1 MEELE
6 NLNKKFALDGDSSAS
21 SIGSSLVISA
31 HQKKLSSYMSK
42 PAFGNDS
49 SPLSNT
55 ASRTLTNSKPIS
67 SDLTISSHKLNTML
81 QQVADQAS
89 KLSMSQ
95 SKSDNIYSSHVG
107 KAKNGEAPPFHPAK
121 FKELASA
128 NLSSNVLSKVRQLL
142 PVLDDQATANRNEP
156 TNNSFKSVSS
166 LNFSQSSQKDM
177 QLTPRTLPKVNLVRN
192 NTQLLS
198 STSNTSNSTQLP
210 PIKLISQTPIL
221 LTAQSI
227 TNSNPKGLV
236 DQTQSCICKY
246 EFGLFYKNIKLP

>member
-1 MEELE
+1 MLE
-6 NLNKKFALDGDSSAS
+6 NLNKKFTLDGDTSAS
-21 SIGSSLVISA
+21 SIGSSLVIGA

-42 PAFGNDS
+42 PPFGND
-49 SPLSNT
+49 T
-55 ASRTLTNSKPIS
+55 ASRALTNSTKPNS
-67 SDLTISSHKLNTML
+67 SDVTISSHKLNTML

-89 KLSMSQ
+89 KLNMSQ
-95 SKSDNIYSSHVG
+95 SSHVV
-107 KAKNGEAPPFHPAK
+107 KAKNGEHQTK
-121 FKELASA
+121 FKELAST
-128 NLSSNVLSKVRQLL
+128 NLASNVLSKVRQLL
-142 PVLDDQATANRNEP
+142 PVLDDQATPGTNKNEV
-156 TNNSFKSVSS
+156 TNNFKSVSS

-177 QLTPRTLPKVNLVRN
+177 QMTPRTLPKVNLVRN

-227 TNSNPKGLV
+227 SNSNPKGLV

-246 EFGLFYKNIKLP
+246 